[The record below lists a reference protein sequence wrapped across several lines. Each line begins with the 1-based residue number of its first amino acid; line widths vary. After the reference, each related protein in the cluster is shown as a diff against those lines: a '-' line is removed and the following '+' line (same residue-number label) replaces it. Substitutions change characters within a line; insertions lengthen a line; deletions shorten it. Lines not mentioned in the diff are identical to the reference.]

1 MPMGWSIN
9 GFFYE
14 SPRTFGRSKDAVYA
28 YL

>member
-1 MPMGWSIN
+1 MPMGWLIH

-14 SPRTFGRSKDAVYA
+14 SPRTVGRSKDAVYA